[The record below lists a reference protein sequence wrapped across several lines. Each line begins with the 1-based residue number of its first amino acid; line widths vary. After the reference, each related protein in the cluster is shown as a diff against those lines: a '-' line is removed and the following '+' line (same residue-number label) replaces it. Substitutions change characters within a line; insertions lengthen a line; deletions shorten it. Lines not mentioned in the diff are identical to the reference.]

1 MAEKDLAAG
10 SPPRTGAGAPAEY
23 FASLAR
29 AQGFETV
36 AALEPATL
44 EFLPEVREMCAADRC
59 RSYGKNWSCPPACGS
74 LEDWKARCGR
84 YQRGL
89 LLQTVGEREDS
100 WDFEAM
106 EEAAL
111 RNRERVDALA
121 EALLADGADFLF
133 LAAGTCTR
141 CETCTYPDAPCRF
154 PEKLFPSMEAC
165 GLFVSKVC
173 ADNGVAYYYGDDK
186 IAYTC
191 CLLFQAQA
199 LPESAAR

>member
-1 MAEKDLAAG
+1 MMLDYAAAAKAAG
-10 SPPRTGAGAPAEY
+10 
-23 FASLAR
+23 FD
-29 AQGFETV
+29 TV
-36 AALEPATL
+36 APLDPGTL
-44 EFLPEVREMCAADRC
+44 KFLPEVRSMCAADRC

-154 PEKLFPSMEAC
+154 PERRMPSMEAY
-165 GLFVSKVC
+165 GLVVSDECKK
-173 ADNGVAYYYGDDK
+173 NGLPYYYGPNTMTFTACVMID
-186 IAYTC
+186 
-191 CLLFQAQA
+191 
-199 LPESAAR
+199 